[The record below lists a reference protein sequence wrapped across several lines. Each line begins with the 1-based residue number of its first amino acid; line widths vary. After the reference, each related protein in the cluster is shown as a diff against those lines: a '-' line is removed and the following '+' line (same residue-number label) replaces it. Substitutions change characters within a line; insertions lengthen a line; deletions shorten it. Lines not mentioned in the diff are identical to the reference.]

1 MEGSRTKARF
11 RGDAVLAELLERA
24 RSTLGVAEV
33 RALCGAVN
41 AAPEGVAPDLW
52 TTLVAD
58 DPAPELRAE
67 LEALRE
73 DLAIEAR
80 SRHDGR
86 GVAERLGA
94 LRREIEKR
102 DLAGLIVPRA
112 DEHQGE
118 YVPARAERLA
128 WLTGFK
134 GSAGLAVVIED
145 AAAIFVDGRYTL
157 QIEAEVDAALFQFR
171 HIAEEPA
178 TDWIAENLKPKA
190 RLGFDPWLHTENQVR
205 RFRKACEDAG
215 AELVP
220 CDSNP
225 IDAVWRNQPPPP
237 VAPLVIH
244 DQAFAGR
251 PAGDKRAEVARAL
264 ESDRLAAYF
273 LSAPDSLAWLLN
285 VRGGD
290 VPFSPLALAFGLVHA
305 DSSVDLFLDRRKLTA
320 AVTAHLANAVRVH
333 DSARL
338 GPAFD
343 ELGASEGAVGL
354 DADGAPA
361 WAADRLRAAGARVV
375 FRPDPC
381 ALPKARKNP
390 VELDG
395 IRAAHR
401 RDGAALTRFLA
412 WFAAEA
418 PRGELTEIDAARRLE
433 ELRSEGAHFRGLSFP
448 TISGAGPNGAIV
460 HYRVSEKSNRRIEAG
475 MLYLVDSGAQYL
487 DGTTDVTRTVALGAP
502 SAEAREC
509 FTRVLQGHIAI
520 ATTLFPKG
528 TSGSQLD
535 VLARRALWQAGLDY
549 DHGTGHGVGSYLG
562 VHEGPQRISKIGN
575 QVALEA
581 GMIVS
586 NEPGYYKVGHFG
598 IRIEN
603 LVAVVPAQTPEGAE
617 REMLAFET
625 LTQAPIDLALVD
637 TDRLRP
643 DERDWLNAYHA
654 RVHEDLGAIVDG
666 RTAAWLEDATRSIT

>member
-1 MEGSRTKARF
+1 MEGSRT
-11 RGDAVLAELLERA
+11 GDAVLAELLERA

-33 RALCGAVN
+33 RALAGAVN
-41 AAPEGVAPDLW
+41 AAPEGLPPDLW

-58 DPAPELRAE
+58 EPAPELRAE
-67 LEALRE
+67 LAALRD
-73 DLAIEAR
+73 DLALKAR
-80 SRHDGR
+80 KGQDAR
-86 GVAERLGA
+86 GAAERLSA
-94 LRREIEKR
+94 LRREIGKR
-102 DLAGLIVPRA
+102 GLAGFVVPRA

-134 GSAGLAVVIED
+134 GSAGLAVVLED

-157 QIEAEVDAALFQFR
+157 QLESEVDATLFQYR
-171 HIAEEPA
+171 YLVEEPA
-178 TDWIAENLKPKA
+178 TDWIAKNLKPKT

-205 RFRKACEDAG
+205 RFHEACAGAG

-220 CDSNP
+220 CETNP
-225 IDAVWRNQPPPP
+225 IDAIWRNQPPPP
-237 VAPLVIH
+237 VAPVVVH

-251 PAGDKRAEVARAL
+251 PSKDKRAEVVRAL
-264 ESDRLAAYF
+264 ESDRVAAYF
-273 LSAPDSLAWLLN
+273 LAAPGSLAWLLN

-290 VPFSPLALAFGLVHA
+290 VPFTPLALAFGLVHA
-305 DSSVDLFLDRRKLTA
+305 DASVDLFLDCRKLTA
-320 AVTAHLANAVRVH
+320 AVKSHLANAVRVH
-333 DSARL
+333 DTARL

-343 ELGASEGAVGL
+343 ELGAGASAVGL
-354 DADGAPA
+354 DAGGAPA
-361 WAADRLRAAGARVV
+361 WAADRLRAAGAKVV

-381 ALPKARKNP
+381 VLPKARKNP

-412 WFAAEA
+412 WFATEA
-418 PRGELTEIDAARRLE
+418 PNGELTEIDAARRLE
-433 ELRSEGAHFRGLSFP
+433 GLRSEGAHFRGLSFP

-460 HYRVSEKSNRRIEAG
+460 HYRVSEETNRRIEAG

-487 DGTTDVTRTVALGAP
+487 DGTTDVTRTVAIGAP
-502 SAEAREC
+502 SAEARER

-528 TSGSQLD
+528 TSGSQPD
-535 VLARRALWQAGLDY
+535 VLARRALWQVGLDY

-575 QVALEA
+575 QIALEP

-603 LVAVVPAQTPEGAE
+603 LVAVVPTPAPEGAE

-637 TDRLRP
+637 ADRLSG

-654 RVHEDLGAIVDG
+654 RVRDSLGAIVDG
-666 RTAAWLEDATRSIT
+666 PTAAWLEDATRPIG

>member
-1 MEGSRTKARF
+1 MEASRTEARF
-11 RGDAVLAELLERA
+11 RKEAVLAKLLERA
-24 RSTLGVAEV
+24 RSALGVAEV
-33 RALCGAVN
+33 RVLAGAVN
-41 AAPEGVAPDLW
+41 AAPEGLPPDLW
-52 TTLVAD
+52 TSLVAD
-58 DPAPELRAE
+58 EPAPELRAA

-80 SRHDGR
+80 KRRDAR
-86 GVAERLGA
+86 GTAERLGA
-94 LRREIEKR
+94 LRHEIGKR
-102 DLAGLIVPRA
+102 GLAGFVVPRA

-128 WLTGFK
+128 WLTGFT
-134 GSAGLAVVIED
+134 GSAGLAVVLED

-157 QIEAEVDAALFQFR
+157 QLEAEVDATLFQFR
-171 HIAEEPA
+171 HLVEEPS

-205 RFRKACEDAG
+205 RYRKACEDAG
-215 AELVP
+215 AMLVP
-220 CDSNP
+220 CETNP

-237 VAPLVIH
+237 VAPVVVH

-251 PAGDKRAEVARAL
+251 PSEDKRAEVARAL
-264 ESDRLAAYF
+264 ESDRLVAYF

-290 VPFSPLALAFGLVHA
+290 VPFTPLALAFGLVHA
-305 DSSVDLFLDRRKLTA
+305 DSSVDLFLDGRKLTA

-333 DSARL
+333 DTARL

-343 ELGASEGAVGL
+343 RLGAGEKAVGL

-361 WAADRLRAAGARVV
+361 WAADRLRAARAKPV

-395 IRAAHR
+395 IRAAHL

-418 PRGELTEIDAARRLE
+418 PDGELTEIDAARHLE
-433 ELRSEGAHFRGLSFP
+433 DLRSEGAHYRGLSFP

-460 HYRVSEKSNRRIEAG
+460 HYRVSEKTNRRIEPG

-487 DGTTDVTRTVALGAP
+487 DGTTDVTRTVAVGTP

-528 TSGSQLD
+528 TTGSQLD
-535 VLARRALWQAGLDY
+535 VLAHRALWQAGLDY
-549 DHGTGHGVGSYLG
+549 DHGTGHGVGTYLG
-562 VHEGPQRISKIGN
+562 VHEGPQRISKVGSKI
-575 QVALEA
+575 ALEA

-586 NEPGYYKVGHFG
+586 NEPGYYKIGHFG

-603 LVAVVPAQTPEGAE
+603 LVAVVPAPAPEGAE

-637 TDRLRP
+637 ANRLSR

-654 RVHEDLGAIVDG
+654 RVRESLGAIVDG
-666 RTAAWLEDATRSIT
+666 RTAAWLEDATRSIG